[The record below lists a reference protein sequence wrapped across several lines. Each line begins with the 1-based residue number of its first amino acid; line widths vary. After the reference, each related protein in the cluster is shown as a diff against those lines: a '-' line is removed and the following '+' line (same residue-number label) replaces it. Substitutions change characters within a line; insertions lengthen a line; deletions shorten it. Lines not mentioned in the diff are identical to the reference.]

1 FMAKVTQF
9 FNRYAGSFQISKVV
23 IDTYEREIDRYG
35 FSNIVYCESLFFYDS
50 ENVLQIIKDD
60 LQNKFMVAVCGIDNY
75 LNIFELSDSDKERLL
90 ENLSVSFLNEFNGDK
105 EFRKQMNVKYRVFSS
120 QISNT
125 LN

>member
-1 FMAKVTQF
+1 DKYIESELKAWFFIRYQDHEGYHLRIRFNIDKCSDEVKFMAKVTQF

-60 LQNKFMVAVCGIDNY
+60 LQNKFMVAV
-75 LNIFELSDSDKERLL
+75 
-90 ENLSVSFLNEFNGDK
+90 
-105 EFRKQMNVKYRVFSS
+105 
-120 QISNT
+120 
-125 LN
+125 